1 MMEGVDEDWIYCGTR
16 RYASYPNMEPGEYV
30 FRVKGSTSNRVWN
43 ETGTSV
49 RILIHPPW
57 WRNTLSYILYSI
69 LIFSII
75 FFTWRMQGRRIRVKH
90 EFEMS
95 RFEAQKLHE
104 VDEIKTR
111 FFTNISHE
119 FRTPL
124 TLILGPA
131 KQLLERFK
139 DDKAKEQLD
148 LIHRSAKKLNRLV
161 DELLDIS
168 KIEAGEMK
176 LKACQVN
183 IVSVVKEM
191 ALSFHS
197 LAERKRITFKLNSD
211 ADKITVYIDKDKFDK
226 ILSNVLSNAFKFTPE
241 GGKVEVELK
250 ASPKSSPK
258 ERTLKSAFSPLER

>member
-1 MMEGVDEDWIYCGTR
+1 MHHPVVRITTRGNDFYAYPFTGSEEDVESLGDKLKQ
-16 RYASYPNMEPGEYV
+16 S
-30 FRVKGSTSNRVWN
+30 
-43 ETGTSV
+43 GTSGISV
-49 RILIHPPW
+49 VYRLSSPTGPPILKQVV
-57 WRNTLSYILYSI
+57 L
-69 LIFSII
+69 
-75 FFTWRMQGRRIRVKH
+75 KD
-90 EFEMS
+90 
-95 RFEAQKLHE
+95 EAVSLPE
-104 VDEIKTR
+104 
-111 FFTNISHE
+111 
-119 FRTPL
+119 
-124 TLILGPA
+124 
-131 KQLLERFK
+131 FK

-241 GGKVEVELK
+241 GGKVEIEIE
-250 ASPKSSPK
+250 ASPKSPPK
-258 ERTLKSAFSPLER
+258 EGT